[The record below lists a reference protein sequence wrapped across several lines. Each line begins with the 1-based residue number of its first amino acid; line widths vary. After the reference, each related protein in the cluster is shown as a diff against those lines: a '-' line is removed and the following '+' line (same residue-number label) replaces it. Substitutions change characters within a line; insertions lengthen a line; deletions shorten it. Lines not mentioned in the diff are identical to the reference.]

1 MIKAKCNDGTLIF
14 GLTKENI
21 TRLQQKQPISFNL
34 KEMGLEDR
42 EIIIMYEETDEKIYE
57 ELVDLIDLKKTKI
70 HDDNNSNNE
79 GI

>member
-21 TRLQQKQPISFNL
+21 TMLQQKKPILFNL

-42 EIIIMYEETDEKIYE
+42 QIIIMYEETDEKIYE

-70 HDDNNSNNE
+70 HDDENDNQKS
-79 GI
+79 